1 MSSSAGAANGN
12 QQEEQDDWMNGK
24 FELGRGT
31 LLKYRY
37 LSNPSSSTGKHNHK
51 TTGGTTASSTTTPTP
66 NFSRKQRHLFADEST
81 VESFFRRLSWATDG
95 AFLITPASLY
105 HEDNA
110 SSTLETKRDGGG
122 VTPSPSPPQPSFSTY
137 LFARHAFDRPYKV
150 LSGLEKASVVI
161 RPHPHLFQLPP
172 TNVNGNSSSISS
184 SADKENVDYLAS
196 SAASSSKVPY
206 RSLFAVLT
214 LDSVLIYDT
223 YHSHPLSIVKGLH
236 FAGLTDCAWT
246 PDGLNLAVSST
257 DGYLSMISFQKGE
270 LGTVYSDP
278 ARMTT
283 TAGRNSQ
290 SVGAAIHSSLPEG
303 TTRVIVPPCD
313 PGQSTTLVAPPSKK
327 AKFTPQNECDS
338 PTRIVESTNQ
348 TSLKNEKQEQAVSK
362 TDESILQ
369 QCGTK
374 RDNDD
379 KNEGNIE
386 KEVVGGVTKLSIDN
400 EMPKKKKK
408 RVQPTLLS
416 CGN

>member
-1 MSSSAGAANGN
+1 M
-12 QQEEQDDWMNGK
+12 
-24 FELGRGT
+24 
-31 LLKYRY
+31 
-37 LSNPSSSTGKHNHK
+37 
-51 TTGGTTASSTTTPTP
+51 
-66 NFSRKQRHLFADEST
+66 
-81 VESFFRRLSWATDG
+81 
-95 AFLITPASLY
+95 
-105 HEDNA
+105 
-110 SSTLETKRDGGG
+110 
-122 VTPSPSPPQPSFSTY
+122 
-137 LFARHAFDRPYKV
+137 
-150 LSGLEKASVVI
+150 I

-246 PDGLNLAVSST
+246 PDGLNVAVSST

-278 ARMTT
+278 EQMTT

-313 PGQSTTLVAPPSKK
+313 PGQSATLVAPPSKK

>member
-1 MSSSAGAANGN
+1 M
-12 QQEEQDDWMNGK
+12 
-24 FELGRGT
+24 
-31 LLKYRY
+31 
-37 LSNPSSSTGKHNHK
+37 
-51 TTGGTTASSTTTPTP
+51 
-66 NFSRKQRHLFADEST
+66 
-81 VESFFRRLSWATDG
+81 
-95 AFLITPASLY
+95 
-105 HEDNA
+105 
-110 SSTLETKRDGGG
+110 
-122 VTPSPSPPQPSFSTY
+122 
-137 LFARHAFDRPYKV
+137 V
-150 LSGLEKASVVI
+150 LSGAENLGGFIAKKWGHDIGRGHFLGEREEVDWQLCRRI
-161 RPHPHLFQLPP
+161 CTEWFLNHHNIHLRRF
-172 TNVNGNSSSISS
+172 
-184 SADKENVDYLAS
+184 
-196 SAASSSKVPY
+196 
-206 RSLFAVLT
+206 
-214 LDSVLIYDT
+214 YDT

-257 DGYLSMISFQKGE
+257 YGYLSTISFQKGE

-290 SVGAAIHSSLPEG
+290 SVGAAIHSSVPEG
-303 TTRVIVPPCD
+303 TTRVTIVPPCD
-313 PGQSTTLVAPPSKK
+313 PGQSATLVAPPSKK
-327 AKFTPQNECDS
+327 AKFTPQDECDS